1 MSIYIPPDRLRE
13 FKIKKRREEARKR
26 ASLPLVLPK
35 EDPSAICVTNIRT
48 GETGTMA
55 DADTFDNPRT
65 AFSIVNIEG
74 DTIAPQLALI
84 RDYHD
89 ERRYTHEK
97 TEDQTSLQF
106 IDANQPVE
114 EPCTPVKEPTL
125 PLIQRFFKSIGR
137 FTSRCRMA
145 CSSVLQRMWGTKSA
159 N

>member
-1 MSIYIPPDRLRE
+1 MNIYIPPHLSRE

-35 EDPSAICVTNIRT
+35 DNPSEQCVLNIRT

-55 DADTFDNPRT
+55 DADTFDNPRR
-65 AFSIVNIEG
+65 AFSIVDVEG

-84 RDYHD
+84 RNYHD

-97 TEDQTSLQF
+97 TEDQTILQF
-106 IDANQPVE
+106 IDANQGQQPPE
-114 EPCTPVKEPTL
+114 EPCPTTL

-137 FTSRCRMA
+137 FTSKCRMV

-159 N
+159 S